1 MKVVYLW
8 KNGSSVI
15 VYLND
20 DGEFDYPLENWTEIK
35 PPDGIYAPIY
45 FDGEN
50 WVGQSK
56 DDFEKSIEPTEI
68 EPDEKDMII
77 TDLTEQVAQTNAE
90 ITNLKTAFVDLT
102 EQVATIQGGNL
113 NG

>member
-15 VYLND
+15 VYLNE

-45 FDGEN
+45 FDGKN

-77 TDLTEQVAQTNAE
+77 ADLTVQIAKLDDKLKENNEVLSTLMLQIAE
-90 ITNLKTAFVDLT
+90 L
-102 EQVATIQGGNL
+102 QGGQA